1 MAVPGTMGKIL
12 IVDLTNQ
19 ETRLE
24 RPSDDVYLT
33 YLGGYG
39 LGSYL
44 LYKRQPPRADPL
56 GPENTLGFFAGLLTG
71 TGGITS
77 NRYVVVAKS
86 PKTGGW
92 GDANSGGTFG
102 PPGSTAS
109 SSPARAPRPSTC
121 WCATVRPKSS
131 RPTIGGVSTPRSST
145 TASPRLSAPTPERPA
160 SGRPASA

>member
-1 MAVPGTMGKIL
+1 MTVPGTMGRVL
-12 IVDLTNQ
+12 VVDLARG
-19 ETRLE
+19 ETRFE
-24 RPSDDVYLT
+24 DPGDDVYLT

-44 LYKRQPPRADPL
+44 LYKRQPRGVDPL

-92 GDANSGGTFG
+92 EIG
-102 PPGSTAS
+102 
-109 SSPARAPRPSTC
+109 RAH
-121 WCATVRPKSS
+121 V
-131 RPTIGGVSTPRSST
+131 
-145 TASPRLSAPTPERPA
+145 
-160 SGRPASA
+160 